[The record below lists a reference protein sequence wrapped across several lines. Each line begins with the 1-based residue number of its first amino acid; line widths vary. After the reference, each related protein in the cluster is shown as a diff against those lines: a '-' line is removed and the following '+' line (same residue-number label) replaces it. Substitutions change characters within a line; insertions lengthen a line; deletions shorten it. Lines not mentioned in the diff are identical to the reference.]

1 MSGDTPVPP
10 LLAAHVG
17 RELGHSRRVLSA
29 PPEAIRVPSGLNATL
44 YTSGYVECAPTAG
57 SGKGAASGITSSLTS
72 TCPTA
77 GSPRTGTATAPSTGR
92 WCGVESPHQK
102 RCATSARRAGSDP
115 HQHRLAGKSQTRP
128 VVRPLLRGLGGRPP
142 QGVGTRTGGAR
153 PVLYGRAVGILH
165 AGLGCGLVSRARGG
179 DARGRALCGARP

>member
-1 MSGDTPVPP
+1 MLSRPGREARADLDVVDVGRHPVPP

-29 PPEAIRVPSGLNATL
+29 PPEEIRVPSGLNATL
-44 YTSGYVECAPTAG
+44 YTSVYVECAPTAG
-57 SGKGAASGITSSLTS
+57 SGKGAASGITSSLTW

-92 WCGVESPHQK
+92 WCGGESAHQG
-102 RCATSARRAGSDP
+102 CATSARKAGSDP

-128 VVRPLLRGLGGRPP
+128 VVRPLLRPRFTGSG
-142 QGVGTRTGGAR
+142 RTGGER
-153 PVLYGRAVGILH
+153 
-165 AGLGCGLVSRARGG
+165 
-179 DARGRALCGARP
+179 